1 MGDDRSINMGGAYRG
16 IKILSLKSDFR
27 LASDTGG
34 STRVIDKE
42 SLEFGH
48 VKMVLKKLARAM

>member
-1 MGDDRSINMGGAYRG
+1 MGGAYRG